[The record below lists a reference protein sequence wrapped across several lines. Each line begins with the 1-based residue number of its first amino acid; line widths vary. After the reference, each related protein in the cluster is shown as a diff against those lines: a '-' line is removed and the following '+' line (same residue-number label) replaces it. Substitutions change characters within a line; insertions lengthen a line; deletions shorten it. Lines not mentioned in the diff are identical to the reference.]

1 MTIYSM
7 QRKRLQS
14 ESASFVKRNAL
25 HLHIERV
32 VGYAVYYNMRADI
45 TGINVVGREL
55 MQIAGMRK
63 HTIANSTIANYKRV
77 DLQVE
82 RSLLLGSVL

>member
-1 MTIYSM
+1 M

-14 ESASFVKRNAL
+14 ESVSFVKRNAL

-32 VGYAVYYNMRADI
+32 VSYAVHYNVRADI
-45 TGINVVGREL
+45 TGINVVGRKL
-55 MQIAGMRK
+55 IRIVSARK
-63 HTIANSTIANYKRV
+63 HTIAHSTIANYKRV